1 MWMTTTWNA
10 KYYSNIYS
18 KSSQSFCD
26 EYNGMIIKV
35 VAQNMPHEEDFDDNN
50 YESIDETAI

>member
-1 MWMTTTWNA
+1 MQMTTTLNA

-26 EYNGMIIKV
+26 EYKGYYYKGFNIYTIELHKYKGISNILEY
-35 VAQNMPHEEDFDDNN
+35 P
-50 YESIDETAI
+50 

>member
-35 VAQNMPHEEDFDDNN
+35 FNIYTIELHKSKGISNILEYP
-50 YESIDETAI
+50 